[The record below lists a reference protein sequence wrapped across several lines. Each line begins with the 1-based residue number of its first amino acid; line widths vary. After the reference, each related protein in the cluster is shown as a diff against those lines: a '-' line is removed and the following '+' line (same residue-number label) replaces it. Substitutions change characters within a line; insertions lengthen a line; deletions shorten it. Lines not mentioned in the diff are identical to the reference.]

1 MSNILNHTE
10 QPCDEARPDTTLV
23 SQLISPRDADIGG
36 VTVRRVFPTIGRK
49 MIGPWVF
56 FDEMGPAEFAP
67 GPGLNVP
74 PHPHIGLATV
84 TYLFAGEI
92 LHRDSLGTVQ
102 AIRPGDINLMVAGQ
116 GVVHSERE
124 RDEATQAARQMHGL
138 QLWLAL
144 PEENEQCAPAFHH
157 IPAADITQ
165 VDVDGVKVRV
175 MIGEAYGARSPVP
188 VFSST
193 LYLEASMQQGQS
205 LQLPQLAEYGLYVV
219 SGSVHMQGSTVDAHT
234 MAVVESG
241 GTAQVTASE
250 DTRIVRIGGDRL
262 GKRHINWNFVASDK
276 ALISQARDDWQAQRF
291 AKVPGDEDDFV
302 PLPT

>member
-1 MSNILNHTE
+1 MSNVLKSTE
-10 QPCDEARPDTTLV
+10 QPCTQAHPDGLTITQILT
-23 SQLISPRDADIGG
+23 PRLADIGG

-56 FDEMGPAEFAP
+56 FDEMGPVDFAS

-84 TYLFAGEI
+84 TYLFTGEM

-102 AIRPGDINLMVAGQ
+102 AIRPGDINLMVAGR

-124 RDEATQAARQMHGL
+124 RPEMAAKTRSMHGL

-144 PEENEQCAPAFHH
+144 PEADEQCAPAFHH
-157 IPAADITQ
+157 VPSAQIPLLDM
-165 VDVDGVKVRV
+165 DGVTLRV
-175 MIGEAYGARSPVP
+175 MIGEAYGVSSPVP
-188 VFSST
+188 VFSPT
-193 LYLEASMQQGQS
+193 LYLEAFIQQGRT
-205 LQLPQLAEYGLYVV
+205 LQLPDAAEYGVYVV
-219 SGSVHMQGSTVDAHT
+219 SGALRMQGYVIEAHS

-241 GTAQVTASE
+241 TAIEVTASA
-250 DTRIVRIGGDRL
+250 DTRIVLIGGEPL
-262 GKRHINWNFVASDK
+262 GKRHINWNFVASDR
-276 ALISQARDDWQAQRF
+276 ALISNAREDWEAQRF

-302 PLPT
+302 PLPK